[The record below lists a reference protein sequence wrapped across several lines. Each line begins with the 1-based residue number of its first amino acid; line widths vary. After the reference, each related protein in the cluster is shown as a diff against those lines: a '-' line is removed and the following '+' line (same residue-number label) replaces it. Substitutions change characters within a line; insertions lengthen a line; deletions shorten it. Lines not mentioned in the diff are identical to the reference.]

1 MSEFRLRI
9 LMQRSASPF
18 VISNAVRDAQLGIHR
33 LDGPVLVAGVT
44 GTLGKWRGRQ
54 PVACGQ
60 KTTGRE
66 PVRTALVLA
75 ELSGWEV

>member
-1 MSEFRLRI
+1 M
-9 LMQRSASPF
+9 LMVINPF
-18 VISNAVRDAQLGIHR
+18 
-33 LDGPVLVAGVT
+33 LVAGVT
-44 GTLGKWRGRQ
+44 GTLGKWYGWQ

-75 ELSGWEV
+75 ELSGWER